1 METRVVPVR
10 PQVQWRVLLQRCAG
24 DRHTLDGS
32 WEHHRI
38 CGEKHPCGSVTFGK
52 LKHYPWCQ
60 ALAYFAFCHYQLLDV
75 VKGIRYLHN
84 CNIAHGDIKAVSPS
98 SLTKYFMAKFTLFSA
113 EHPRS
118 GHQPTTTRSCRL
130 RFHPRYNHL
139 CETVDRRTG
148 HGVFH
153 GSRTPSS
160 PKIQARQ
167 RAPV

>member
-60 ALAYFAFCHYQLLDV
+60 ALAYFASYHYQLLDV

-98 SLTKYFMAKFTLFSA
+98 SFKPH
-113 EHPRS
+113 E
-118 GHQPTTTRSCRL
+118 
-130 RFHPRYNHL
+130 
-139 CETVDRRTG
+139 
-148 HGVFH
+148 VFY
-153 GSRTPSS
+153 GEIYLVLSRTSSFRTPTHHDPFLQTSVSPALQPSLRNCR
-160 PKIQARQ
+160 PKNRARRLSWLPNSFCPQ
-167 RAPV
+167 NSG